1 MLESVL
7 EKAEY
12 IGHLLA
18 GEDKKGKKSNQEAK
32 SLTHHSSGEDV
43 YFLIKPF
50 KENEM

>member
-18 GEDKKGKKSNQEAK
+18 GEEKSNKKGIE
-32 SLTHHSSGEDV
+32 
-43 YFLIKPF
+43 KPTSIA
-50 KENEM
+50 NDH